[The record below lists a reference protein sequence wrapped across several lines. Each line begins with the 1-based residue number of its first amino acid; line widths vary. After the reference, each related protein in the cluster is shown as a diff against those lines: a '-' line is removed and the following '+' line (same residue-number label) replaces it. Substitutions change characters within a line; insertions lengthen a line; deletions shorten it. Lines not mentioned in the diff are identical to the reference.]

1 MNKCM
6 KDSMRPSYHEFGKK
20 EKLSEYAERII
31 IGSGLLKEVSR
42 LCLIATV
49 KLEKSS
55 RIMVK

>member
-1 MNKCM
+1 
-6 KDSMRPSYHEFGKK
+6 MRPSYHEFGKK